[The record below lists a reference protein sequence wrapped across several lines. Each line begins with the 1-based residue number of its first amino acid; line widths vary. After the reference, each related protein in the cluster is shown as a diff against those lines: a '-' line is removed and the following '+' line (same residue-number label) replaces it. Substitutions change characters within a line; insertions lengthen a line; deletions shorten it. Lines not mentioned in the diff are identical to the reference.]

1 MLSSLL
7 SVLGSGPPA
16 ATAAAAASAPPTGG
30 GGEQQRQQREAA
42 PSWPRRRR
50 ASGSFT
56 GGDAPHPS
64 SSPAPPARRPLVV
77 VWPQLKTFL
86 SMADASLRR
95 KTEQVEV
102 RGTEGEREREE
113 RKGTMK
119 KIIRC
124 SARLFM
130 VWKTRQRGTGW
141 RLARFLRREGAARGP
156 RRPRIEARFLSIG
169 TGDERFSPL
178 FVRIEPPGSPF
189 SFSPPA
195 TRGGRLKAN
204 AWVQ

>member
-7 SVLGSGPPA
+7 TVLGSGPPA
-16 ATAAAAASAPPTGG
+16 AAAAAAASAPPTGG

-42 PSWPRRRR
+42 PSRPRRRR

-86 SMADASLRR
+86 LMADASLRR

-102 RGTEGEREREE
+102 RVTEGEREREE

-130 VWKTRQRGTGW
+130 SG
-141 RLARFLRREGAARGP
+141 RLVNEGREGAWRA
-156 RRPRIEARFLSIG
+156 F
-169 TGDERFSPL
+169 
-178 FVRIEPPGSPF
+178 
-189 SFSPPA
+189 
-195 TRGGRLKAN
+195 
-204 AWVQ
+204 